1 MYKYIV
7 YIYSY
12 NSSMDVD
19 YDGNPLRAYC
29 PDNYEPLPEGT
40 IVKLSSGLD
49 DSSKAYLLS
58 KGITEDSLGV
68 IYGSYKSDDNIMEYY
83 VLWKTSMKRKRQEA
97 ERRLSMNW
105 DEIISTN
112 RYILENDLRSL
123 KSNPRHLSVALTNAY
138 ESPRAYLSKV
148 SALRAK
154 FETPKTPKTPKTP
167 RTPKTP
173 KTPRTPRTPSGGG
186 KKAQKSRKVRKS
198 YRKSRKA
205 RKSRRRH
212 SRR

>member
-1 MYKYIV
+1 
-7 YIYSY
+7 
-12 NSSMDVD
+12 MDVD
-19 YDGNPLRAYC
+19 YNGNPLRAYC
-29 PDNYEPLPEGT
+29 PDNYEVLPEGT
-40 IVKLSSGLD
+40 IVKLHSGLD

-83 VLWKTSMKRKRQEA
+83 VVWKTSMKRKRREA

-154 FETPKTPKTPKTP
+154 FETPKTP
-167 RTPKTP
+167 
-173 KTPRTPRTPSGGG
+173 RTPSGG
-186 KKAQKSRKVRKS
+186 KRARKSRKV
-198 YRKSRKA
+198 RKSRKA
-205 RKSRRRH
+205 RKSRRHRP
-212 SRR
+212 RR